1 MSPTT
6 LRSAVLALALVTFF
20 GCTGSRLTQANFEK
34 VKEGMTVAEVERI
47 LGEPT
52 ELDSTTL
59 PLLGTATVYKYRAED
74 GSEAT
79 LVFYQDQLKMKSGS
93 LKR

>member
-1 MSPTT
+1 MIPTT
-6 LRSAVLALALVTFF
+6 LRCTALALSLTVLF
-20 GCTGSRLTQANFEK
+20 GCMGSRLTQANFEK
-34 VKEGMTVAEVERI
+34 IEEGMTVAEVERI

-52 ELDSTTL
+52 EMESTTL
-59 PLLGTATVYKYRAED
+59 PVLGSAAVYKYRAED

-79 LVFYQDQLKMKSGS
+79 LVFYQDKLKVKSGS